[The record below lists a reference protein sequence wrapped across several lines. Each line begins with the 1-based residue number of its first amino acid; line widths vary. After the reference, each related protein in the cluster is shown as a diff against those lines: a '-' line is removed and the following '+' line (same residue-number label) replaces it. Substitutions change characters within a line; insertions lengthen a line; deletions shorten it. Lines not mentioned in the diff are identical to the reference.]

1 MNYKDAI
8 ALAQADG
15 SFLEGFVKCTYVQLF
30 NKSGKQLFTIRYGYA
45 SLPGVA
51 FRLNTKGKFVRSNI
65 VPICRAYD
73 FKESGRRVPVVPS
86 EELKYAIKQLI
97 LNSEKTKDTWKL
109 YRRWIKDYPPS
120 HKQGDIELIAERRSE
135 PEFIAAGSHGNV
147 KETAYYIE
155 YWIAPEYDVVLGEK
169 YIELLNILESG
180 EQLYV
185 KDVAVDWYTDVAVVT
200 TISDNILTDEN
211 SNLITDENGEPVK
224 LYDENG
230 NEIPTDANGKP
241 IFPEGYEIKIGTE
254 ELEAAKKKLDR
265 AKAILAAAGAISF
278 L

>member
-30 NKSGKQLFTIRYGYA
+30 NKSGEQLFTIRYGYA
-45 SLPGVA
+45 RFPGVA
-51 FRLNTKGKFVRSNI
+51 FCRNTKGKFVGSNI

-73 FKESGRRVPVVPS
+73 LTAKGGKVPIVAS
-86 EELKYAIKQLI
+86 EELKSVIRELI
-97 LNSEKTKDTWKL
+97 FNSEKTKDTWKL
-109 YRRWIKDYPPS
+109 YRRWFKDYPPS
-120 HKQGDIELIAERRSE
+120 HKRGDIELIAERRSE
-135 PEFIAAGSHGNV
+135 PEFIAAGSSGNV

-169 YIELLNILESG
+169 YMELLNILESG

-211 SNLITDENGEPVK
+211 NSLITDENGEPVK

-254 ELEAAKKKLDR
+254 ELEAAKKKLDQ

>member
-15 SFLEGFVKCTYVQLF
+15 SFLEGFVKCTYVQLYDKDGHF
-30 NKSGKQLFTIRYGYA
+30 LFTIRYGYA
-45 SLPGVA
+45 GLPGMT
-51 FRLNTKGKFVRSNI
+51 FCRNTKGKFVGSNV

-73 FKESGRRVPVVPS
+73 FKGAGGRVPGVPS

-97 LNSEKTKDTWKL
+97 FNSPKTPDTWKL
-109 YRRWIKDYPPS
+109 YRRWIKNYPPS
-120 HKQGDIELIAERRSE
+120 HKQGDVELIAERRSE
-135 PEFIAAGSHGNV
+135 PEFVSSGNHGNV
-147 KETAYYIE
+147 KETTYYVE
-155 YWIAPEYDVVLGEK
+155 YWFAPEYDYALGDRYLK
-169 YIELLNILESG
+169 LLDILENN

-200 TISDNILTDEN
+200 TIEDNILTDDQG
-211 SNLITDENGEPVK
+211 SLITDENGEPVV
-224 LYDENG
+224 LVDENG
-230 NEIPTDANGKP
+230 NEIPTDENGKP
-241 IFPEGYEIKIGTE
+241 IFPEEYEIKIGTE
-254 ELEAAKKKLDR
+254 ELEAAKKKLDQ